1 MQLVEQLPLP
11 AIKAQNS
18 RQVPI
23 VVVTLV
29 RHGVLI
35 VAGRSG
41 MF

>member
-18 RQVPI
+18 QVPI
-23 VVVTLV
+23 VVVKLV